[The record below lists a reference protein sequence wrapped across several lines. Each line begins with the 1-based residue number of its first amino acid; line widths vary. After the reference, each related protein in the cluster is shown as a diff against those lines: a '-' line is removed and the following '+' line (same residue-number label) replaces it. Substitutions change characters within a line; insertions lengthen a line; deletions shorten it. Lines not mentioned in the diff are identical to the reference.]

1 MKRLL
6 FAILILISIN
16 CFSQVTTTLDGSASN
31 DPDGGGITGYRWRQI
46 SGPAATISNTSVVKP
61 TVTFTIAGTYIFGLI
76 VTDNEGAVSTE
87 DQVQII
93 VKAAN
98 IKPKADAGSDQTV
111 TLPGIAML
119 TMPAKS
125 VRWIKSII
133 KQEEACYLLVS
144 IYH

>member
-6 FAILILISIN
+6 FAFLILISIN

-46 SGPAATISNTSVVKP
+46 SGPAATISNTSVVKT

-98 IKPKADAGSDQTV
+98 VKPKADAGPDQTV
-111 TLPGIAML
+111 TLPGIA
-119 TMPAKS
+119 AVDK
-125 VRWIKSII
+125 II
-133 KQEEACYLLVS
+133 VKPSEIWAVLKQRSLPQHAF
-144 IYH
+144 